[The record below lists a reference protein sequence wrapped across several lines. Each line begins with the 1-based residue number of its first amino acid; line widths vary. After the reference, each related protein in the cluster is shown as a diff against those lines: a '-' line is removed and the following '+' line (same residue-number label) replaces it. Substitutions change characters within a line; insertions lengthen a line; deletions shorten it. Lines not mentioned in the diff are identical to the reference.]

1 MNDQKKISGE
11 KLSKKKSVR
20 KNNIEKKYNAKKKY
34 GQNFLNDSE
43 LSDKIL
49 EVADI
54 REDTEIIE
62 IGPGLGFLT
71 EKLVNRSKHLTAFE
85 IDDDLI
91 PILNKKFGNNKN
103 FLLIHKDFLE
113 VDLEKILENK
123 KNIKVVA
130 NIPYYIRTRMRR

>member
-11 KLSKKKSVR
+11 KLNKKKSVR
-20 KNNIEKKYNAKKKY
+20 KNNIEKKHNAKKKY
-34 GQNFLNDSE
+34 GQNFLNDSQ

-54 REDTEIIE
+54 RKDTEIIE

-71 EKLVNRSKHLTAFE
+71 EKLLNKSKHLTAFE

-91 PILNKKFGNNKN
+91 PILNRKFGNNKN

-123 KNIKVVA
+123 KNINLINKVKK
-130 NIPYYIRTRMRR
+130 IC